1 MRFMLVH
8 TSTYLFVVPGLVATV
23 AGIAT
28 LAVFAAHSTLGH
40 SAGTSIAIAAAIAS
54 IVGAQVIQLG
64 LFAKTYAVIYLDE
77 REPTL
82 ERLWHRVRLEQGLLL
97 GAVVIVVGLTIAAIS
112 EFDSQSDPRLGL
124 LGLTLLALG
133 IQVIFGSFFLS
144 VLGLSEHAVIRRAD
158 AGSVVEEPPI
168 YKSGS

>member
-1 MRFMLVH
+1 
-8 TSTYLFVVPGLVATV
+8 
-23 AGIAT
+23 
-28 LAVFAAHSTLGH
+28 
-40 SAGTSIAIAAAIAS
+40 
-54 IVGAQVIQLG
+54 
-64 LFAKTYAVIYLDE
+64 VIYLDE

-158 AGSVVEEPPI
+158 AGSVVEGPSV